1 MKKLYIRPVSTVLTI
16 APSQILAGSLSPD
29 SSHSTQEQYAKE
41 TEFDGIFDETDG
53 EEW

>member
-16 APSQILAGSLSPD
+16 APSQILAGSLD
-29 SSHSTQEQYAKE
+29 VNETHETTEQYAKE